1 MISLFNKDE
10 KETQS
15 KEERELEL
23 KKALA
28 EKCARL
34 GDQYESH
41 QTDEIQYTVLTVN
54 GKKLRIRKEEIIL
67 EGPAD

>member
-1 MISLFNKDE
+1 MISLLKDRK
-10 KETQS
+10 KEPS

-34 GDQYESH
+34 GDEYVSHESD
-41 QTDEIQYTVLTVN
+41 TVQYTVLTVN
-54 GKKLRIRKEEIIL
+54 GKKLRIRKEEIVL

>member
-1 MISLFNKDE
+1 MISLLKDRK
-10 KETQS
+10 KEPS
-15 KEERELEL
+15 KEERELAL

-34 GDQYESH
+34 GDEYVSHESD
-41 QTDEIQYTVLTVN
+41 TVQYTVLTVN
-54 GKKLRIRKEEIIL
+54 GKKLRIRKEEIVL